1 VESRKVILTPEAL
14 GDLDSLY
21 EYIAADSGPARAISY
36 IERIEDYCARFDLV
50 AERGTRRDD
59 IRPGLRIVGF
69 ERRVTIAFHVDPTTV
84 TIDRILY
91 GGREFEG
98 MLAHQR

>member
-1 VESRKVILTPEAL
+1 VEKREVILSPEAV
-14 GDLDSLY
+14 GDLISLY
-21 EYIAADSGPARAISY
+21 DYIAADSGPARAVAY
-36 IERIEDYCARFDLV
+36 IGRINDYCARFDFA

-69 ERRVTIAFHVDPTTV
+69 ERRVTIAFHVDPATV

-91 GGREFEG
+91 GGREVEDAF
-98 MLAHQR
+98 APKR